1 MLKSVVITI
10 LLISGSFMLTSRY
23 IGYAGA
29 GKEYFK
35 KVTQERKSLRSGSGY
50 YVPYRGGSGSFR
62 SGK

>member
-1 MLKSVVITI
+1 MARSIIITV
-10 LLISGSFMLTSRY
+10 LLIAGSFMLTSRY

-35 KVTQERKSLRSGSGY
+35 KATQERKSLRSGSGY
-50 YVPYRGGSGSFR
+50 YSPYHGGSGSFR

>member
-1 MLKSVVITI
+1 MIRSIIITV

-23 IGYAGA
+23 IGYPGA

-35 KVTQERKSLRSGSGY
+35 KVSNERKSLRAGSGY
-50 YVPYRGGSGSFR
+50 YMPYRGGSGSFR